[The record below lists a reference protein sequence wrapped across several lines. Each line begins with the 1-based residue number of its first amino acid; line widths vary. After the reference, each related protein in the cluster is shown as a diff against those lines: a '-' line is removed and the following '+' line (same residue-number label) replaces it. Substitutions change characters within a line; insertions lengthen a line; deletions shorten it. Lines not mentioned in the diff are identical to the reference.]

1 MIDKLLDRF
10 FGFDERFIQHRY
22 KSTRAAVIV
31 ASLMM
36 ALWTWVDFFLHD
48 VVRWDLLMIMLAM
61 AVVKVS
67 VMLYYRL
74 TN

>member
-1 MIDKLLDRF
+1 MIDKFLDRF

-48 VVRWDLLMIMLAM
+48 VVRWDLLLILMVM
-61 AVVKVS
+61 AVVKVGTM
-67 VMLYYRL
+67 VYYRL